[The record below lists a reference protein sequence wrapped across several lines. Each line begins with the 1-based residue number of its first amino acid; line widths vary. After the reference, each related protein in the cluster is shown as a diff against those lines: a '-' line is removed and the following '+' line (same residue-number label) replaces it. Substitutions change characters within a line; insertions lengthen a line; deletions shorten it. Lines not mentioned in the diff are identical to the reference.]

1 MKKLLT
7 TIFLCGLTPGLIQ
20 ADAHLDK
27 VAEAR
32 SVVKQFFGNLKGE
45 LQAAMKAG
53 GPVTATS
60 VCQAKAPIITDMSS
74 ANSGWDVGRTSLKLR
89 NPDNRPDIWEK
100 NVLDDFEARKQA
112 GKDLNNMEYSEIVMT
127 DGRKT
132 FRYMKAIPTA
142 DLCLNCHGVNIK
154 PEVAALLDELYPT
167 DQARGYN
174 AGDIRGAFTL
184 QKKM

>member
-1 MKKLLT
+1 MRKLLAA
-7 TIFLCGLTPGLIQ
+7 IILCSITPGLVQ

-27 VAEAR
+27 VTEAR
-32 SVVKQFFGNLKGE
+32 GVVKQFFGNLKGE

-60 VCQAKAPIITDMSS
+60 VCQARAPIITDMSS

-89 NPDNRPDIWEK
+89 NPENKPDTWEK
-100 NVLDDFEARKQA
+100 KVLDDFEARKQA
-112 GKDLNNMEYSEIVMT
+112 GEDLKNMEYSEIVMS
-127 DGRKT
+127 DGRKS

-142 DLCLNCHGVNIK
+142 ELCLNCHGLNIK
-154 PEVAALLDELYPT
+154 PEVASLLDELYPT
-167 DQARGYN
+167 DQAHGYN